1 MLLFIFVYS
10 DMITGW
16 MDGWM
21 DGWITMMFFFFIM
34 SFKNTR
40 SLHKIT

>member
-16 MDGWM
+16 MDGW
-21 DGWITMMFFFFIM
+21 IIMMFIFYNVFQE
-34 SFKNTR
+34 
-40 SLHKIT
+40 HKITSQNNVNS